1 MYPVSK
7 KSNGAAERLAGQR
20 VMFMVRT
27 YAKTTDAVTE
37 LERKNA
43 EIARRAAAE
52 SIVLLQNQGALPV
65 AVGSIALYGEGA
77 SHTVKGG
84 TGSGEV
90 NGRHAVSIREGLE
103 KAGYRIATAKW
114 LDEYELTFAQSKQ
127 KYLTEM
133 RKRTGL
139 FHFSAIPYLLA
150 HPFSNPPGPLIKDDD
165 IAPGTNT
172 CLYIVSRQA
181 GEDVDRKPEP
191 GSFCLTQR
199 EISNIQKCCQHYKNT
214 VLVINAGGLLDLSPL
229 DGMEIQGI
237 VFFCQQ
243 GGQGGHA
250 FADLVS
256 GKVAPSGHLSATWPM
271 AYDDVPFGKEF
282 SHLGGNTLHENYREG
297 IYVGYRY
304 YDSFGVAP
312 RYPFGFGLSYT
323 TFSME
328 STVQTDQTGLTVR
341 TAVTNTGAYPGK
353 AVVQAYVSCPAGRLH
368 KEYQRLAGFAKTE
381 TLAPNATQE
390 VSIAFD
396 MSTLASYD
404 ASCSQFILEKGDYVV
419 RVGESSRDTRA
430 VALIRLDGDV
440 ILSEHS
446 AICPMKNGFDE
457 LHAAPDHAPPPDVP
471 VLTMKAEVFQTVRH
485 RYGNAATHFPEKVN
499 ELLAGLSD
507 QEKVELCIGSGMDL
521 ALPKKRFFMV
531 PGAGGYSTAKL
542 EKKGIPS
549 VSYCD
554 GPAGLRLFDVSV
566 VKGNTVRMVNPVMA
580 FMQALPAFARMM
592 MFGNPKKHRP
602 LYQYATA
609 FPVGMSLAQTWNTEL
624 LQELGQ
630 GVQAEMEAFGA
641 VYWLAPGMNIH
652 RNPLCGRNYEYYSE
666 DPLLSGKMAAAIT
679 KGVQTKP
686 GYFVTLKHFACNNQE
701 VNRRHVSSN
710 VGERALREI
719 YLRGF
724 EIAVREG
731 RPGAVMTSYNRVN
744 GVYAAESHDLCTKA
758 LRNEWAFEG
767 QVMTDWTTGKYM
779 LNSAKALRAGVDL
792 MMPGI
797 PSDRKQIKDALRNQ
811 SLVMSD
817 VERGAAHVLR
827 GIVESDMYRLF
838 LMENQKQVNVTG

>member
-1 MYPVSK
+1 MPRSK
-7 KSNGAAERLAGQR
+7 KR
-20 VMFMVRT
+20 VRRQPGRTLYWVILMVRT
-27 YAKTTDAVTE
+27 YAKKTDAVTE

-43 EIARRAAAE
+43 EIARRAAGE
-52 SIVLLQNQGALPV
+52 GMVLLQNKGALPV
-65 AVGSIALYGEGA
+65 AVGGIALYGEGA

-90 NGRHAVSIREGLE
+90 NGRHGVSIREGLE
-103 KAGYRIATAKW
+103 KAGYTIATAKW
-114 LDEYELTFAQSKQ
+114 LDEYELAFAQSKQ
-127 KYLTEM
+127 EYLAEM
-133 RKRTGL
+133 RRRTGL
-139 FHFSAIPYLLA
+139 FRFSAVPYLLA
-150 HPFSNPPGPLIKDDD
+150 HPFGNPAGPLIGDDH

-181 GEDVDRKPEP
+181 GENVDRKPEP
-191 GSFCLTQR
+191 GSFCLTQG
-199 EISNIQKCCQHYKNT
+199 EIANIRQCCKHYKNT
-214 VLVINAGGLLDLSPL
+214 ILVINAGGLLDLSPL
-229 DGMEIQGI
+229 DGMEIQGVI
-237 VFFCQQ
+237 FFCQQ
-243 GGQGGHA
+243 GGEGGHA

-256 GKVAPSGHLSATWPM
+256 GKVTPSGHLSASWPM
-271 AYDDVPFGKEF
+271 TYDDVPFGKEF

-323 TFSME
+323 AFAME
-328 STVQTDQTGLTVR
+328 SAVQTEQTGVTVR
-341 TAVTNTGAYPGK
+341 TVVTNTGAYPGK
-353 AVVQAYVSCPAGRLH
+353 AVIQAYVSCPAGRLD

-381 TLAPNATQE
+381 SLAPGAAQE

-396 MSTLASYD
+396 MSALASYD
-404 ASCSQFILEKGDYVV
+404 ASRSQFILEKGDYLV

-430 VALIRLDGDV
+430 VALIRLDGEV
-440 ILSEHS
+440 ILSEHHPV
-446 AICPMKNGFDE
+446 CPMENSFDE
-457 LHAAPDHAPPPDVP
+457 LHAVPHPAPPPDVP
-471 VLTMKAEVFQTVRH
+471 VLTVKREAFQTVGY
-485 RYGNAATHFPEKVN
+485 RYGDAPAHSCEKVSQ
-499 ELLAGLSD
+499 LLAGLSD
-507 QEKVELCIGSGMDL
+507 REKVELCIGSGMDL
-521 ALPKKRFFMV
+521 ALPKKRFFLV
-531 PGAGGYSTAKL
+531 PGAGGYSTDRL
-542 EKKGIPS
+542 ERKGIPS

-566 VKGNTVRMVNPVMA
+566 VKGNTVRMVNPAMA
-580 FMQALPAFARMM
+580 FMRALPAFARRM

-630 GVQAEMEAFGA
+630 AVQGEMEAFGA

-679 KGVQTKP
+679 KGVQGKP
-686 GYFVTLKHFACNNQE
+686 GSFVTLKHFACNNRE
-701 VNRRHVSSN
+701 VNREQASSN

-731 RPGAVMTSYNRVN
+731 RPGAVMTGYNRVN
-744 GVYAAESHDLCTKA
+744 GVYAAENHDLCTKA
-758 LRNEWAFEG
+758 LRNEWAFDG
-767 QVMTDWTTGKYM
+767 QVMTDWTTEKYM

-797 PSDRKQIKDALRNQ
+797 SSDRKQIQKALRDR
-811 SLVMSD
+811 SLAMAA
-817 VERGAAHVLR
+817 VERGAANVLR
-827 GIVESDMYRLF
+827 GIVESDIYRLF
-838 LMENQKQVNVTG
+838 LVENQKRMDVTG